1 MGELKLNI
9 IIMGAQGSGKDTQ
22 GERLASVLKI
32 PLVTSGDVFRAIAKE
47 NSPRGKEVKKLL
59 DSGNLGSD
67 EMING
72 FIKERLLQ
80 EDCKKGFILNGYPRN
95 LNQVRF
101 LDSTIKIEKVVVL
114 DIAEKVAIERISSRR
129 VCKKCNASYN
139 LKTMPPHM
147 EGMCDRCGEELVQR
161 EDDHPS
167 AIKKRLQIYHEKTT
181 QIINYYKK
189 KHLVVKVDGA
199 KPIEEVQKGLLRLL
213 RARKKK

>member
-1 MGELKLNI
+1 
-9 IIMGAQGSGKDTQ
+9 MGAQGSGKDTQ

-32 PLVTSGDVFRAIAKE
+32 PLVTTGDVFRAACKE
-47 NSPRGKEVKKLL
+47 DSPQGREMQKILEQGKLAPDEFMNS
-59 DSGNLGSD
+59 
-67 EMING
+67 

-95 LNQVRF
+95 MAQVKF
-101 LDSTIKIEKVVVL
+101 LDSIIKIEKVVVL
-114 DIAEKVAIERISSRR
+114 DIIEKVAIDRISSRR

-139 LKTMPPHM
+139 LKTMPSRM
-147 EGMCDRCGEELVQR
+147 EGICDHCSSELVQR

-181 QIINYYKK
+181 PIINFYKK

-199 KPIEEVQKGLLRLL
+199 KPIVEVQKGLLRLL